1 MSIIF
6 NNSSDSLNYEID
18 KILENFLYSNPKEF
32 EDNVDSL
39 VDFYNLY
46 FLVFNEIYN
55 DAYDFLNNNIKTVL
69 KRDKLTNEDFKRLF
83 KNLIENMNFNIDYS
97 KRIINKFNNN
107 DFNIIDHFDQEI
119 SEKNMLD
126 IMCSFLEDEF
136 NNSDEFLKLINN
148 GKLYSSDLS
157 EEDNGDIYCGGYTIY
172 NHVTGNSIVVISNNE
187 DMIGIRLMSTI
198 MHEFGHVIDNIER
211 KTNRSKKENLNYVFS
226 SSYTEVYSHLYES
239 LFYKYLIKNNI
250 FKDNGIN
257 YLKILYESILSDFYD
272 IYDISTLCKTCVQHS
287 KKIGYD
293 FKNNEL
299 FNNLDS
305 NEIIK
310 DDISYGYGRLIGNY
324 LSDIKLENEDKFK
337 DIFINFSNNIFS
349 LFNEDIFNKM
359 GTNSEEVI
367 GYLNKDLKK
376 IQKSNKLILK

>member
-1 MSIIF
+1 MATIF
-6 NNSSDSLNYEID
+6 NNSSDSLNFEID

-46 FLVFNEIYN
+46 YLVFNQTHS

-97 KRIINKFNNN
+97 KRVINKFNNN
-107 DFNIIDHFDQEI
+107 DLNIIDHFDQEI

-136 NNSDEFLKLINN
+136 KNSDEFLKLINN

-187 DMIGIRLMSTI
+187 DMIGIRLMSI
-198 MHEFGHVIDNIER
+198 LMHEFGHVIDNIER
-211 KTNRSKKENLNYVFS
+211 KNNRSKKDNLNYVFS

-257 YLKILYESILSDFYD
+257 YLK
-272 IYDISTLCKTCVQHS
+272 
-287 KKIGYD
+287 
-293 FKNNEL
+293 NNMIFL
-299 FNNLDS
+299 HYAKLVFN
-305 NEIIK
+305 I
-310 DDISYGYGRLIGNY
+310 
-324 LSDIKLENEDKFK
+324 
-337 DIFINFSNNIFS
+337 
-349 LFNEDIFNKM
+349 
-359 GTNSEEVI
+359 
-367 GYLNKDLKK
+367 LKK
-376 IQKSNKLILK
+376 